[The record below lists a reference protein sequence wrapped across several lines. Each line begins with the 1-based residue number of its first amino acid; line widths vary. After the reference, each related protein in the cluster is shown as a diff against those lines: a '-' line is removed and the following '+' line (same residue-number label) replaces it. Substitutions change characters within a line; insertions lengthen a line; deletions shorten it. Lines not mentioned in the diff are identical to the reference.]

1 MQDICTNCEEISYFN
16 CRKCAAKYNDA
27 LNSRENTAEKL
38 NISESSLR
46 NYELGLSPVPVDVV
60 VRMADMYGAP
70 ELEANYCRDECPIGK
85 HIGCAI
91 GKRLKRIE
99 QIACSLAAHTE
110 KKDMAGMMKKL
121 MRIAADGK
129 IDESELPELNEVIEY
144 MEDIFNDI
152 KDLRLL
158 AEKGAGCGRED

>member
-27 LNSRENTAEKL
+27 LNSRESTAEKL

-70 ELEANYCRDECPIGK
+70 ELEANYCREECPIGK

-99 QIACSLAAHTE
+99 QIACSLAAHTDE
-110 KKDMAGMMKKL
+110 QELGEMMRTL

-129 IDESELPELNEVIEY
+129 VDENEVPELKRVVEY
-144 MEDIFNDI
+144 MDAIFGDI

-158 AEKGAGCGRED
+158 AEKEAGCDGKD